1 MLSEWGEICQL
12 LGVRLRKARIL
23 KNETQET
30 LGVRAGVSRQLI
42 GRMERGDASVVLET
56 WLKVSDVLGLLETWQ
71 NVLEITLDPFEEFDR
86 KVHEEEFKKKRVRL
100 KKR

>member
-1 MLSEWGEICQL
+1 MNEWGEICQL
-12 LGVRLRKARIL
+12 LGVRLRKARML

-42 GRMERGDASVVLET
+42 GRMEKGDASVALET
-56 WLKVSDVLGLLETWQ
+56 WLKVSSVLGLLGTWQ
-71 NVLEITLDPFEEFDR
+71 NVLEIAQDPFEEFDR